1 MGEDR
6 SGQKACT
13 VEGKGSVAV
22 VTKRR
27 GRGVIDRSVVVRV
40 PAEEGGVFWRGP
52 LPPTY
57 NGASPLRVR
66 TAPKLS
72 IVVGRP
78 PSMDRLTIW
87 SKVTSSTVWNW
98 PSLMV
103 SVLRKQ
109 IKDKTRKNS
118 FNPLVTEKQRS
129 KAQGGP
135 RTYKWHV
142 LVGCQDHS

>member
-1 MGEDR
+1 M
-6 SGQKACT
+6 
-13 VEGKGSVAV
+13 
-22 VTKRR
+22 
-27 GRGVIDRSVVVRV
+27 
-40 PAEEGGVFWRGP
+40 FWRGP

-78 PSMDRLTIW
+78 PSMDRFTIW

-103 SVLRKQ
+103 SVLQERADKNEGKPTATVETSVGKPKGGSVPVDGMSWLAARVIADLHVTLIELHCDMIVVSI
-109 IKDKTRKNS
+109 IKKDA
-118 FNPLVTEKQRS
+118 V
-129 KAQGGP
+129 
-135 RTYKWHV
+135 V
-142 LVGCQDHS
+142 LCCRHLHRVFV

>member
-1 MGEDR
+1 M
-6 SGQKACT
+6 
-13 VEGKGSVAV
+13 

-118 FNPLVTEKQRS
+118 FNTLVTVKQRS
-129 KAQGGP
+129 KPKGGP

>member
-1 MGEDR
+1 M
-6 SGQKACT
+6 
-13 VEGKGSVAV
+13 
-22 VTKRR
+22 
-27 GRGVIDRSVVVRV
+27 
-40 PAEEGGVFWRGP
+40 FWRGP

-78 PSMDRLTIW
+78 PSMDRFTIW

-103 SVLRKQ
+103 SVLQERADKNEGKPTATVETSVGKPKGGRVPVDGMSWLAARVIADLHVTLIELHCDMIVVSI
-109 IKDKTRKNS
+109 IKKDA
-118 FNPLVTEKQRS
+118 V
-129 KAQGGP
+129 
-135 RTYKWHV
+135 V
-142 LVGCQDHS
+142 LCCRHLHRVFV

>member
-1 MGEDR
+1 MGDGMSEGRGSEDR
-6 SGQKACT
+6 TGQKVGM

-27 GRGVIDRSVVVRV
+27 GRVVIDSSVVVRV

-78 PSMDRLTIW
+78 PSMDRFTIW

-103 SVLRKQ
+103 SVLEDRA
-109 IKDKTRKNS
+109 DN
-118 FNPLVTEKQRS
+118 
-129 KAQGGP
+129 G
-135 RTYKWHV
+135 
-142 LVGCQDHS
+142 QDA

>member
-1 MGEDR
+1 M
-6 SGQKACT
+6 
-13 VEGKGSVAV
+13 VEGKGLVAV

-27 GRGVIDRSVVVRV
+27 GRVVIDSSVVVRV

-78 PSMDRLTIW
+78 PSMDRFTIW

-103 SVLRKQ
+103 SVLREQ
-109 IKDKTRKNS
+109 IMDQTQKKS
-118 FNPLVTEKQRS
+118 FNQSVAANI
-129 KAQGGP
+129 KAAP
-135 RTYKWHV
+135 Y
-142 LVGCQDHS
+142 L

>member
-1 MGEDR
+1 M
-6 SGQKACT
+6 
-13 VEGKGSVAV
+13 
-22 VTKRR
+22 
-27 GRGVIDRSVVVRV
+27 
-40 PAEEGGVFWRGP
+40 FWRGP

-78 PSMDRLTIW
+78 PSMDRFTIW

-103 SVLRKQ
+103 SVLQERADRNEGKPTATVETSVGKPKGGSVPVDGMSWLAARVIADLHVTLIELHCDMIVVSI
-109 IKDKTRKNS
+109 IKKDAVVLCCRH
-118 FNPLVTEKQRS
+118 LHR
-129 KAQGGP
+129 
-135 RTYKWHV
+135 V
-142 LVGCQDHS
+142 LV

>member
-1 MGEDR
+1 MSEDKDR
-6 SGQKACT
+6 TGQKVRM
-13 VEGKGSVAV
+13 VEGTGLVAV

-27 GRGVIDRSVVVRV
+27 GRVVIDSSVVVRV

-66 TAPKLS
+66 AAPKLS

-78 PSMDRLTIW
+78 PSMDRFTIW

-103 SVLRKQ
+103 SVLEERA
-109 IKDKTRKNS
+109 DN
-118 FNPLVTEKQRS
+118 
-129 KAQGGP
+129 G
-135 RTYKWHV
+135 
-142 LVGCQDHS
+142 QDA